1 MPDYMYQLESRLS
14 PEQRAVMMR
23 VQELGQE
30 VQLNVYLTGGAVRD
44 LISGMA
50 IRDLDFTV
58 EGNPSRMVREMEK
71 GGARAVYEDEKTRH
85 WEFIFLG
92 DVDGSIEEAREDFYD
107 APGSKPEIRWAS
119 ITDDLRRRDFSVNAI
134 AISLNQASR
143 GLLLDPMNGLADLE
157 RKEVRALSIHSFTN
171 QPVRLLRAIFYCAR
185 LGLKLE
191 QRTAES
197 FDLAL
202 SRELQESI
210 DGPSAG
216 LLVRQLTREEN
227 PAAVLKAWDSRKL
240 LGSLSPALG
249 RRKPNLGDFARLA
262 KAREGLWG
270 AGVRPRLFATA
281 AHYLVDRLGRRDQTA
296 AMKHWGFSAAEIAAV
311 ENLPAEAHKFRNL
324 LQGRKMRAS
333 EDAYRLLVQTSPNL
347 LAFVLTEWSTSG
359 AAMRIRNYL
368 TKWHPLRLSLPVAE
382 LSALGISPGPKFDE
396 VIEEFFVMQL
406 RGKARNPEER
416 PKILKKLAGIKD
428 EPPKKA
434 KPDKGRRKEKNGA
447 PGAPQVRNAGAAS
460 ITKAKPEVQPA
471 GAAKPEAKTAAIT
484 GDTRIIANSESG
496 PGNDKKSSAKKG
508 KRAKKD
514 KTGKTRKRASAS
526 RKSSSRPKKTRKR
539 SVSKESRKG
548 AKTKKSKKK
557 GKSKKKNK
565 RGKKRGGKRG

>member
-30 VQLNVYLTGGAVRD
+30 MQLNVYLTGGAVRD

-58 EGNPSRMVREMEK
+58 EGNASRMARELEK
-71 GGARAVYEDEKTRH
+71 GGARIISENEGTRH
-85 WEFIFLG
+85 WEFIFGG
-92 DVDGSIEEAREDFYD
+92 DVDGSIESSREDFY
-107 APGSKPEIRWAS
+107 ASPGSKPEIRWAS

-134 AISLNQASR
+134 AISLNLASR

-171 QPVRLLRAIFYCAR
+171 QPARLLRAIFYCAR

-191 QRTAES
+191 QRTSEW

-202 SRELQESI
+202 SRELQDTI
-210 DGPSAG
+210 DGPSAEV
-216 LLVRQLTREEN
+216 LVRQLTREES
-227 PAAVLKAWDSRKL
+227 PSAILKAWDSRKL
-240 LGSLSPALG
+240 LGSLFSALG
-249 RRKPNLGDFARLA
+249 RRKPDLEDLARLA

-270 AGVRPRLFATA
+270 AGIRPRLFATA
-281 AHYLVDRLGRRDQTA
+281 AHYLVDRLGPRDQTA

-324 LQGRKMRAS
+324 LQGRKMRAP
-333 EDAYRLLVQTSPNL
+333 EDAYRLLVQTSPTL

-368 TKWHPLRLSLPVAE
+368 TKWHPLRLNLPVAE
-382 LSALGISPGPKFDE
+382 LSALGLSPGPKFDE
-396 VIEEFFVMQL
+396 VIEKFFVMQL
-406 RGKARNPEER
+406 RGKIRDPEQR

-428 EPPKKA
+428 EPPKKVKPEKVRRPERGKGNGKNASSTPQTMEGGSGPPA
-434 KPDKGRRKEKNGA
+434 KVKMKAKAIAENKKRNASGKAAAGSKKGRKR
-447 PGAPQVRNAGAAS
+447 V
-460 ITKAKPEVQPA
+460 
-471 GAAKPEAKTAAIT
+471 
-484 GDTRIIANSESG
+484 SG
-496 PGNDKKSSAKKG
+496 PRKG
-508 KRAKKD
+508 KAVARKAGKRRAQ
-514 KTGKTRKRASAS
+514 
-526 RKSSSRPKKTRKR
+526 
-539 SVSKESRKG
+539 SKGNHG
-548 AKTKKSKKK
+548 AKSGKGKKKK
-557 GKSKKKNK
+557 GA
-565 RGKKRGGKRG
+565 KKRGGKRR